1 MSIPPLT
8 LVLRLT
14 LACILGGAIGLQREG
29 LNRPAGFRTH
39 VLVALGAALIML
51 LSMYGFQEFGQ
62 PYDPGRLAA
71 QVVSGIGF
79 LGAGT
84 IMREGVNIRGLTTAA
99 SLWVVAGI
107 GLASGAGFYL
117 SSVITTI
124 LVYLTLGVF
133 VHLER
138 GWINPSS
145 YVKIA
150 VVTLD
155 QPGQLGRIGAA
166 LGARNISVRNITVDR
181 ADVTEGHVQVRLELK
196 FPKGLAVPEAMADL
210 AALPDVVSVSEPDK

>member
-1 MSIPPLT
+1 MSIPAIT
-8 LVLRLT
+8 MVSRLT

-84 IMREGVNIRGLTTAA
+84 IMREGASIRGLTTAA

-107 GLASGAGFYL
+107 GLACGSGFYL
-117 SSVITTI
+117 SAVVATV

-133 VHLER
+133 FHLER

-145 YVKIA
+145 YVKIT
-150 VVTLD
+150 VVTRD
-155 QPGQLGRIGAA
+155 QPGQLGRIGAS
-166 LGARNISVRNITVDR
+166 LGGKNISVRNINVDR
-181 ADVTEGHVQVRLELK
+181 ADVAEGYVQVRLEVKL
-196 FPKGLAVPEAMADL
+196 PKGMAVVEAMSDL
-210 AALPDVVSVSEPDK
+210 AALPDVAHVCELDK

>member
-1 MSIPPLT
+1 MSIPAWT
-8 LVLRLT
+8 MIVRLVL
-14 LACILGGAIGLQREG
+14 ACVLGGVIGLQREG

-51 LSMYGFQEFGQ
+51 ISAYGFQGFGG
-62 PYDPGRLAA
+62 PYDPARLAA

-84 IMREGVNIRGLTTAA
+84 IMREGANVRGLTTAA

-107 GLASGAGFYL
+107 GLACGVGFYL
-117 SSVITTI
+117 SAAVTTG
-124 LVYLTLGVF
+124 LVYVALGQF

-145 YVKIA
+145 YVQVA
-150 VVTLD
+150 VVTRD
-155 QPGQLGRIGAA
+155 QPGQLGRIGAT
-166 LGARNISVRNITVDR
+166 LGGKNISVRNITVDR
-181 ADVTEGHVQVRLELK
+181 ADVNEGYVQARLELK
-196 FPKGLAVPEAMADL
+196 LPKGLPLAEALGDL
-210 AALPDVVSVSEPDK
+210 ASLPDVSKVCEL

>member
-1 MSIPPLT
+1 MSIPALT
-8 LVLRLT
+8 LISRLT

-62 PYDPGRLAA
+62 LYDPGRLAA

-84 IMREGVNIRGLTTAA
+84 IMREGVSIRGLTTAA

-117 SSVITTI
+117 SAVVTTV
-124 LVYLTLGVF
+124 LVYLTLSVF

-138 GWINPSS
+138 SWINPAS
-145 YVKIA
+145 YVRVG

-155 QPGQLGRIGAA
+155 QPGQLGRIGAS
-166 LGARNISVRNITVDR
+166 LGGKNISVRNITVDR
-181 ADVTEGHVQVRLELK
+181 SDVTQGHVQVHLELK
-196 FPKGLAVPEAMADL
+196 LPKGMAVAEAMADL
-210 AALPDVVSVSEPDK
+210 AALPDVATVCELDK

>member
-1 MSIPPLT
+1 MSIPAIT
-8 LVLRLT
+8 MVSRLT

-84 IMREGVNIRGLTTAA
+84 IMREGASIRGLTTAA

-107 GLASGAGFYL
+107 GLACGSGFYL
-117 SSVITTI
+117 SAVVATV

-133 VHLER
+133 FHLER

-145 YVKIA
+145 YVKIT
-150 VVTLD
+150 VVTRD
-155 QPGQLGRIGAA
+155 QPGQLGRIGAS
-166 LGARNISVRNITVDR
+166 LGGKNISVRNINVDR
-181 ADVTEGHVQVRLELK
+181 ADVAEGFVQVRLEVKL
-196 FPKGLAVPEAMADL
+196 PKGMAVVEAMADL
-210 AALPDVVSVSEPDK
+210 AALPDVAHVCELDK

>member
-1 MSIPPLT
+1 MSLPALT
-8 LVLRLT
+8 LVSRLT

-62 PYDPGRLAA
+62 LYDPGRLAA

-84 IMREGVNIRGLTTAA
+84 IMREGVSIRGLTTAA

-117 SSVITTI
+117 SAVVTTV
-124 LVYLTLGVF
+124 LVYLTLSVF

-138 GWINPSS
+138 GWINPAS
-145 YVKIA
+145 YVRMG
-150 VVTLD
+150 VVIPD
-155 QPGQLGRIGAA
+155 QPGQLGRIGAS
-166 LGARNISVRNITVDR
+166 LGGKNISVRNITVDR
-181 ADVTEGHVQVRLELK
+181 SDVTQGHVQVRLELK
-196 FPKGLAVPEAMADL
+196 LPKGMAVAEAMADL
-210 AALPDVVSVSEPDK
+210 AALPDVATVYELDK

>member
-1 MSIPPLT
+1 VSIPALS
-8 LVLRLT
+8 LVFRLT

-84 IMREGVNIRGLTTAA
+84 IMREGASIRGLTTAA

-107 GLASGAGFYL
+107 GLACGAGFYL
-117 SSVITTI
+117 SAVAATV

-133 VHLER
+133 FHLER
-138 GWINPSS
+138 GWINPAS
-145 YVKIA
+145 YVKMG

-166 LGARNISVRNITVDR
+166 LGGKNISVRNITIDR
-181 ADVTEGHVQVRLELK
+181 ADVADGNVQVRLELK
-196 FPKGLAVPEAMADL
+196 LPKGMAVAEAMADL
-210 AALPDVVSVSEPDK
+210 AALPGVHTVCELDK

>member
-1 MSIPPLT
+1 VSIPALT
-8 LVLRLT
+8 LVSRLT

-39 VLVALGAALIML
+39 VLVTLGATLIML
-51 LSMYGFQEFGQ
+51 ISMYGFQGFGQ
-62 PYDPGRLAA
+62 VYDPGRLAA

-84 IMREGVNIRGLTTAA
+84 IMREGASIRGLTTAA

-107 GLASGAGFYL
+107 GLACGAGFYL
-117 SSVITTI
+117 GAVVSTI
-124 LVYLTLGVF
+124 LVYLTLAAF
-133 VHLER
+133 FHLER
-138 GWINPSS
+138 GLINPAS
-145 YVKIA
+145 YVRMG

-155 QPGQLGRIGAA
+155 QPGQLGRIGAS
-166 LGARNISVRNITVDR
+166 LGGKNVSVRNITVDR

-196 FPKGLAVPEAMADL
+196 LPKGMAVAEAMADL
-210 AALPDVVSVSEPDK
+210 AALPDVATVCELDK

>member
-1 MSIPPLT
+1 MSIPALS
-8 LVLRLT
+8 LVFRLT

-84 IMREGVNIRGLTTAA
+84 IMREGASIRGLTTAA

-107 GLASGAGFYL
+107 GLACGAGFYL
-117 SSVITTI
+117 SSVVATA
-124 LVYLTLGVF
+124 LVYLTLGAF

-145 YVKIA
+145 YVKMG

-166 LGARNISVRNITVDR
+166 LGGKNISVRNITIDR
-181 ADVTEGHVQVRLELK
+181 ADVADGNVQVRLELK
-196 FPKGLAVPEAMADL
+196 LPKGMAVAEAMADL
-210 AALPDVVSVSEPDK
+210 AALPGVHTVCELDK